1 MEFQKDNLV
10 DVDYETMQQL
20 VEVQYKYKYKLN
32 SMNNSIFLINKSLN
46 PTGRNKEK

>member
-20 VEVQYKYKYKLN
+20 VEVQYINKYKLHFIY
-32 SMNNSIFLINKSLN
+32 NSIF
-46 PTGRNKEK
+46 